1 MKIIFMFLTVLFV
14 TGAVLAQE
22 AGSAPQ
28 LLQLPAGTVLA
39 AELSKTIDAH
49 KAKQG
54 DPVAARITQDM
65 LANGKV
71 VIPHDSKITGHITEV
86 QGRPKGQ
93 KGEANSTIGV
103 AFDQIDIKGGHQ
115 VPLHADIQAIAK
127 PLTPGLAP
135 NPGGEAGNGGY
146 GGGTIGGGN
155 SYPGRNPGTPPPTPS
170 GSAGG
175 TQPPDNTADGN
186 SGYPGA
192 ISVQSKG
199 AVGMKGFSLNANE
212 QGSVISSTTENVKLE
227 SGTQLIMKTKEK

>member
-1 MKIIFMFLTVLFV
+1 MKTILTFLTLLFV
-14 TGAVLAQE
+14 TGAILAQE

-54 DPVAARITQDM
+54 DPVMARITQDM

-71 VIPHDSKITGHITEV
+71 VIPHDSKISGHITEV

-93 KGEANSTIGV
+93 KGEANSTIGI

-115 VPLHADIQAIAK
+115 VALHADIQAIAK
-127 PLTPGLAP
+127 PLIPSLAP
-135 NPGGEAGNGGY
+135 NPGGDAGGGY
-146 GGGTIGGGN
+146 GGGTMGSN
-155 SYPGRNPGTPPPTPS
+155 PGRTPSTPPTAPS
-170 GSAGG
+170 SGAGG
-175 TQPPDNTADGN
+175 TQPENPADSN
-186 SGYPGA
+186 AGYPGA
-192 ISVQSKG
+192 ISVQSQG
-199 AVGMKGFSLNANE
+199 VVGMKGFSLNANE

-227 SGTQLIMKTKEK
+227 SGTQLILKTKEK